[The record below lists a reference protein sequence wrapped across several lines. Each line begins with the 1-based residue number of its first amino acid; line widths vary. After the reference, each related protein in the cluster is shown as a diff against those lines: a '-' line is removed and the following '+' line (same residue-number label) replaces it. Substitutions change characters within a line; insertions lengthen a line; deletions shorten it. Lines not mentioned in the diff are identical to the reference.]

1 MLSAKK
7 VLYAIF
13 SGEGIAILVP
23 VKKGQKIN
31 WKILQRCGIEE
42 IEKMLPE
49 TESSHW
55 LQICLTSK

>member
-23 VKKGQKIN
+23 AKKGQTSN

-49 TESSHW
+49 TVIGYKHV
-55 LQICLTSK
+55 